1 MISTTSQYYKSRRE
15 RTTSSSTQEKGHISL
30 MPLQRDQIDLNMI
43 LLPWLIWTGT
53 KTRLAG
59 GNVASNLPLLHSLT
73 WTLHLRNTRLS
84 KRMQQTGNLA
94 ILRARPLRPPPSHPR
109 APCPKTKGCSSEA
122 WSKSPYRTTGN
133 RSRTGQ
139 SRTIDVS
146 L

>member
-1 MISTTSQYYKSRRE
+1 MISTILLCYKLRKE
-15 RTTSSSTQEKGHISL
+15 KTTSYSTQARDLISL
-30 MPLQRDQIDLNMI
+30 MLLQRDQIDLNMI
-43 LLPWLIWTGT
+43 QLQWLIWTGT
-53 KTRLAG
+53 KTHLAG
-59 GNVASNLPLLHSLT
+59 ENVAPNHLLLHSLM

-84 KRMQQTGNLA
+84 KRMQQIGNLA
-94 ILRARPLRPPPSHPR
+94 ILRARPLWPPPSHPR